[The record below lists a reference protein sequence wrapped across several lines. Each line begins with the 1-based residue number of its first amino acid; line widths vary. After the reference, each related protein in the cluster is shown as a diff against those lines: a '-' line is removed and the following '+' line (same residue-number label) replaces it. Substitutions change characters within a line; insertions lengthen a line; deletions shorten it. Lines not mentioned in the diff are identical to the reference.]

1 MKVYIRCCA
10 GTEGIILIEARQA
23 RDIKAASIELLST
36 DGGEVLTSAKL
47 STCDENLI
55 ASLTFPSGI
64 VEYRI
69 TGVDNCGQSFSALVP
84 GLVTFKD
91 RFSVEIAGEDPVI
104 IEPGQFVSLKVTVRN
119 FLKTQEEFNLESEQV
134 DGFRQIFR
142 PSDKLTLP
150 PSGDGTVTLFGVA
163 TLAESGS
170 THTFTIT
177 VQGRRNSVSVSRT
190 VTIQPKVSS
199 YVQVSYSSLAGYVII
214 VYNNVIYAA
223 LNSIYIL
230 IMLSSLLINL
240 ILT

>member
-1 MKVYIRCCA
+1 ML
-10 GTEGIILIEARQA
+10 ILIEARQG
-23 RDIKAASIELLST
+23 RDIKEASIELLSA
-36 DGGEVLTSAKL
+36 DGGEVLTSATL

-55 ASLTFPSGI
+55 ASLTSPSGT

-69 TGVDNCGQSFSALVP
+69 TGVDNCGQRFSALLP

-91 RFSVEIAGEDPVI
+91 RFSVDIAGEDPVI
-104 IEPGQFVSLKVTVRN
+104 IEPRQFLSLKVTVRN

-142 PSDKLTLP
+142 PSNKLTVP
-150 PSGDGTVTLFGVA
+150 PMGNGTVTLVGVA

-199 YVQVSYSSLAGYVII
+199 YIHVYESYVQVSYSSLAGYVII

-223 LNSIYIL
+223 LNYHKIYIYL
-230 IMLSSLLINL
+230 
-240 ILT
+240 

>member
-47 STCDENLI
+47 STCDEILI
-55 ASLTFPSGI
+55 ASLTFPSGT
-64 VEYRI
+64 VEYRV

-142 PSDKLTLP
+142 PSDKLTVP

-163 TLAESGS
+163 TCTLAESGT

-177 VQGRRNSVSVSRT
+177 VHDRRNSVSVSRT
-190 VTIQPKVSS
+190 VTIQPEVSS

-214 VYNNVIYAA
+214 VYNNFIYAA
-223 LNSIYIL
+223 LNYHKIYIYL
-230 IMLSSLLINL
+230 
-240 ILT
+240 

>member
-1 MKVYIRCCA
+1 MKVYIHCCA
-10 GTEGIILIEARQA
+10 GTEGVILIETRQGK
-23 RDIKAASIELLST
+23 DIKTANIELLSA
-36 DGGEVLTSAKL
+36 DGGKVLTSAKL

-55 ASLTFPSGI
+55 ASLTFPSGT
-64 VEYRI
+64 VEYKI
-69 TGVDNCGQSFSALVP
+69 IGVDNCGLSFSALLP

-104 IEPGQFVSLKVTVRN
+104 IEPKQFLSLRVTVRN

-142 PSDKLTLP
+142 PSAKLTVP
-150 PSGDGTVTLFGVA
+150 PMGDGTVTLVGVA

-214 VYNNVIYAA
+214 AYNNVIYAA
-223 LNSIYIL
+223 LNYHKIYIYL
-230 IMLSSLLINL
+230 
-240 ILT
+240 